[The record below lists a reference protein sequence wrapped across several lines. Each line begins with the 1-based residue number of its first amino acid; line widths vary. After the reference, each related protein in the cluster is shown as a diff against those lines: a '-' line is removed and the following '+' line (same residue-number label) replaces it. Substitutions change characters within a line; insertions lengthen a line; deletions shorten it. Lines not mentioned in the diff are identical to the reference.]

1 MTSVSSPSET
11 TTPAVD
17 TPTVPTDAAGREM
30 PDFAVPAPLASHG
43 PARIIAMC
51 NQKGGVG
58 KTTTTI
64 NLAAALA
71 EYGRKV
77 LIVDFDPQGAAS
89 VGLGVNPHD
98 LDHTVYNLLME
109 RGTSAADVLVRTGVE
124 GLDLIPANIDLSAA
138 EVQLVGEVAR
148 ETVLSRAL
156 RDVENDYDV
165 ILIDCQ
171 PSLGLL
177 TVNALTAA
185 HGVVIPLECE
195 FFALRGVAL
204 LVETIDKVR
213 DRLNPRLEID
223 GILATMYDAR
233 TLHSREV
240 VARVYEAFGDRLLY
254 TIIGRTVKFPDAS
267 VAAEPITAYAPD
279 HPGAD
284 SYRRL
289 ARELVSRGDA
299 A

>member
-1 MTSVSSPSET
+1 M
-11 TTPAVD
+11 
-17 TPTVPTDAAGREM
+17 
-30 PDFAVPAPLASHG
+30 
-43 PARIIAMC
+43 
-51 NQKGGVG
+51 
-58 KTTTTI
+58 
-64 NLAAALA
+64 
-71 EYGRKV
+71 
-77 LIVDFDPQGAAS
+77 
-89 VGLGVNPHD
+89 
-98 LDHTVYNLLME
+98 
-109 RGTSAADVLVRTGVE
+109 
-124 GLDLIPANIDLSAA
+124 
-138 EVQLVGEVAR
+138 
-148 ETVLSRAL
+148 
-156 RDVENDYDV
+156 
-165 ILIDCQ
+165 
-171 PSLGLL
+171 
-177 TVNALTAA
+177 
-185 HGVVIPLECE
+185 
-195 FFALRGVAL
+195 
-204 LVETIDKVR
+204 ETIDKVR